1 MDYISSDT
9 NVWIDFSAI
18 RRTELPFRLPF
29 TYIMSELAIE
39 DELITPP
46 GIGQELVSLGLMPVK
61 ITMEEFAFAE
71 SLGLQYIKLS
81 VYDRIA
87 LAIAKNRG
95 ITLLTGDGALRK
107 AARQEGVSIMGTL
120 GIFDCLWDGGLIDQ
134 TEYAD
139 CLQNLKLLNGGIV
152 RLPGIEIE
160 DRLRKIGSL

>member
-71 SLGLQYIKLS
+71 SLGLHISPIPIQPPFPS
-81 VYDRIA
+81 AFPCSQGHR
-87 LAIAKNRG
+87 
-95 ITLLTGDGALRK
+95 LLR
-107 AARQEGVSIMGTL
+107 
-120 GIFDCLWDGGLIDQ
+120 
-134 TEYAD
+134 
-139 CLQNLKLLNGGIV
+139 
-152 RLPGIEIE
+152 PG
-160 DRLRKIGSL
+160 